1 MQGLEITRYMNK
13 KDAKVISLA
22 FVTVFFCLVIAF
34 EITCLAQTSAQTRSA
49 LPVKSNPL
57 LEEGIAAFERGEDA
71 AAQKAFEQVLVT
83 NRTDVMA
90 NTYLGIIADRAG
102 DLAKAEHY
110 FATAASADPGSASAH
125 NNYGAVLLKLGRPR
139 EAALQFEASIRLNKD
154 QPNALV
160 NLAQLRFGSGKAE
173 DLRLAQ
179 DYFARAYALAPDA
192 EISRALVVIALR
204 LKDQAAA
211 TRYFSEYSSRLS
223 NANGQTSSAAAR
235 AELGSALLESGLA
248 KEAVVELSA
257 AESAEPTNAETVVR
271 LAKAYIALNDLPS
284 AGRTLEA
291 AVARKLETAPIYALL
306 ASVYEKSGHIE
317 NAIPA
322 MRLAI
327 QADPQSETYRFT
339 YGMLLTSVLAPEAA
353 VIRLNEAL
361 QQFPNSARLWLALG
375 IAHFK
380 AGRNE
385 EAAKTLTHAIELDSK
400 FAPAFAYLG
409 MTYVEVGRYDD
420 GIKSYEKALVA
431 NEKLGVVDYLI
442 ADALQRQAT
451 AEASRIELYLVRAV
465 KLEPS
470 FALARLALGKLYFRT
485 ERLPEALAEFEQVV
499 KLDPNLP
506 ETYYQLGR
514 LYTRLKR
521 PAEAQTTLAKFKQI
535 SESQKEQQ
543 QKDRKDIVRRLA
555 DVRF

>member
-1 MQGLEITRYMNK
+1 MQGLTVTLKVVIRE
-13 KDAKVISLA
+13 AKA
-22 FVTVFFCLVIAF
+22 IAF
-34 EITCLAQTSAQTRSA
+34 AMFCCGIFVATAVIGVAQSPVRTTVAAQTKTDPQ
-49 LPVKSNPL
+49 
-57 LEEGIAAFERGEDA
+57 LEGGIAAFERGEDA
-71 AAQKAFEQVLVT
+71 AAQKAFEQVLAA
-83 NRTDVMA
+83 NPRDVMA

-102 DLAKAEHY
+102 ELARAERY
-110 FATAASADPGSASAH
+110 FATATSADPGSASAH
-125 NNYGAVLLKLGRPR
+125 NNYGAVLLKLGRQK
-139 EAALQFEASIRLNKD
+139 EATSQFEASIRLNKD

-160 NLAQLRFGSGKAE
+160 NLAQLRFATGKPE
-173 DLRLAQ
+173 DLSLARQ
-179 DYFARAYALAPDA
+179 YFERAYALAPDA
-192 EISRALVVIALR
+192 EISRALVVISLR
-204 LKDQAAA
+204 LKDQTAAS
-211 TRYFSEYSSRLS
+211 RYFPEYSARLPT
-223 NANGQTSSAAAR
+223 ANNQTGSAAAR

-248 KEAVVELSA
+248 KEAAVELSA
-257 AESAEPTNAETVVR
+257 AVSAEPMNAETVVH
-271 LAKAYIALNDLPS
+271 LAKAYIALNDLTS
-284 AGRTLEA
+284 AGKTLES

-327 QADPQSETYRFT
+327 QCDPQSETYRFT

-361 QQFPNSARLWLALG
+361 QLFPNSARLWLALG

-385 EAAKTLTHAIELDSK
+385 EAAKTLTHAIELDPK

-420 GIKSYEKALVA
+420 GIKSYENALLA

-451 AEASRIELYLVRAV
+451 ADASRMELYLVRAV

>member
-1 MQGLEITRYMNK
+1 
-13 KDAKVISLA
+13 
-22 FVTVFFCLVIAF
+22 
-34 EITCLAQTSAQTRSA
+34 
-49 LPVKSNPL
+49 
-57 LEEGIAAFERGEDA
+57 
-71 AAQKAFEQVLVT
+71 
-83 NRTDVMA
+83 
-90 NTYLGIIADRAG
+90 
-102 DLAKAEHY
+102 
-110 FATAASADPGSASAH
+110 
-125 NNYGAVLLKLGRPR
+125 
-139 EAALQFEASIRLNKD
+139 
-154 QPNALV
+154 
-160 NLAQLRFGSGKAE
+160 
-173 DLRLAQ
+173 
-179 DYFARAYALAPDA
+179 
-192 EISRALVVIALR
+192 
-204 LKDQAAA
+204 
-211 TRYFSEYSSRLS
+211 
-223 NANGQTSSAAAR
+223 
-235 AELGSALLESGLA
+235 
-248 KEAVVELSA
+248 
-257 AESAEPTNAETVVR
+257 
-271 LAKAYIALNDLPS
+271 
-284 AGRTLEA
+284 
-291 AVARKLETAPIYALL
+291 
-306 ASVYEKSGHIE
+306 
-317 NAIPA
+317 

-327 QADPQSETYRFT
+327 QCDPQSETYRFT
-339 YGMLLTSVLAPEAA
+339 YGMLLTGVLAPEAA

-361 QQFPNSARLWLALG
+361 QLFPNSARLWLALG

-385 EAAKTLTHAIELDSK
+385 EAAKTLAHAIELDPK

-420 GIKSYEKALVA
+420 GLKSYEKALLV

-451 AEASRIELYLVRAV
+451 ADASRLELYLVRAV

-485 ERLPEALAEFEQVV
+485 ERLPEALSEFEQVV

>member
-1 MQGLEITRYMNK
+1 MASMQ
-13 KDAKVISLA
+13 SLT
-22 FVTVFFCLVIAF
+22 VTPKLVSEAEKPVFTMLLLSIILIAA
-34 EITCLAQTSAQTRSA
+34 TNGVAQTTARATPA
-49 LPVKSNPL
+49 PPAKTDPL
-57 LEEGIAAFERGEDA
+57 LEGGIAAFERGEDA
-71 AAQKAFEQVLVT
+71 AAQKAFEQVLAA
-83 NRTDVMA
+83 NPREAMA

-102 DLAKAEHY
+102 DLAKAERY
-110 FATAASADPGSASAH
+110 FAAAASADPGSASAH
-125 NNYGAVLLKLGRPR
+125 NNYGAVLLKLGRSK
-139 EAALQFEASIRLNKD
+139 EATVQFEASIRLHKD
-154 QPNALV
+154 QPSALV
-160 NLAQLRFGSGKAE
+160 NLAQLRFATGRPD
-173 DLRLAQ
+173 DLRLAR
-179 DYFARAYALAPDA
+179 DYFARAFELAPDA
-192 EISRALVVIALR
+192 EIARALVVISLR
-204 LKDQAAA
+204 LKDPASA
-211 TRYFSEYSSRLS
+211 TRYFPEYSARVAT
-223 NANGQTSSAAAR
+223 ANSQTSSATAR

-248 KEAVVELSA
+248 KEAVSELGA
-257 AESAEPTNAETVVR
+257 AVSAEPMNAETVIR
-271 LAKAYIALNDLPS
+271 LAKAYIALEDLPS
-284 AGRTLEA
+284 AGRTLES

-327 QADPQSETYRFT
+327 QHDPQSETYRFT

-361 QQFPNSARLWLALG
+361 QLFPNSARLWLALG

-385 EAAKTLTHAIELDSK
+385 EAAKTFNHAIELDPK

-420 GIKSYEKALVA
+420 GIKSYEKALLA

-451 AEASRIELYLVRAV
+451 ADASRIELYLVRAV